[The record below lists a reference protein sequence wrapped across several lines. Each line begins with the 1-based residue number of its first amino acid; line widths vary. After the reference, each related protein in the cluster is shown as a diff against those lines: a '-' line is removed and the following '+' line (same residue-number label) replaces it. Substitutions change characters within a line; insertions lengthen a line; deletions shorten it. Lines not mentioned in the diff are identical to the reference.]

1 MVSREEEP
9 PHTSHQRERER
20 EIWVGDER
28 KIERQGGREKDR
40 NRDKLGKKEGE
51 RGRLEVKERK
61 IERETEA
68 GERER
73 ERVKH

>member
-1 MVSREEEP
+1 M
-9 PHTSHQRERER
+9 
-20 EIWVGDER
+20 
-28 KIERQGGREKDR
+28 GGRREKDRETRWEKDR

-73 ERVKH
+73 ES

>member
-1 MVSREEEP
+1 MGGR
-9 PHTSHQRERER
+9 R
-20 EIWVGDER
+20 R

-51 RGRLEVKERK
+51 RQVGSERK
-61 IERETEA
+61 MQRETEA

-73 ERVKH
+73 VKH